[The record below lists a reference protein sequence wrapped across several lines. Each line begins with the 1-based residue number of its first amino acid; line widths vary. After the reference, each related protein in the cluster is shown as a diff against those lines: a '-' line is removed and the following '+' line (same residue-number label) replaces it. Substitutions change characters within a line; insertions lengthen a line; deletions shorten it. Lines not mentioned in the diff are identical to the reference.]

1 MNYAFETIRA
11 ALSNGAMMQN
21 TTDMDIVVD
30 EGAYTLYVE
39 LPGVRKENV
48 GIELR
53 EGLLSI
59 SVEKRDPACG
69 MKKTQADRYFGSYQK
84 NVCVGRGLDPNG
96 ITATMENGV
105 LKVVIRKKEGQGA
118 RKIEIS

>member
-1 MNYAFETIRA
+1 MNAFETILA
-11 ALSNGAMMQN
+11 TINNGALMHN

-30 EGAYTLYVE
+30 DGAYTLYVE

-48 GIELR
+48 SIELR
-53 EGLLSI
+53 EGTLSI
-59 SVEKRDPACG
+59 KADKRDPASG
-69 MKKTQADRYFGSYQK
+69 LRKTQADRYFGAFHK

-105 LKVVIRKKEGQGA
+105 LKVVVRKKDGHGA
-118 RKIEIS
+118 CKIEIG